1 MFFKGFTMSI
11 PADLRYTKE
20 HEWVRMEG
28 DEAVVGITAFAAE
41 QLGDVVFVELP
52 EVGASLEANGTFGV
66 VESVKSVS
74 DLYVPISG
82 EVVAINEA
90 LSDSPEQVNEAPY
103 GDGWMIRIKVA
114 NPADVESLLDAAAYG
129 DVTS

>member
-1 MFFKGFTMSI
+1 MSI